1 MSHTALREALLAA
14 IPSLRAF
21 AISLAMNR
29 DYADDLVQDTLMS
42 AWANLGRF
50 EPGTNL
56 NAWLFTILRNRF
68 YSTYRKRVRE
78 VQDPDGEQ
86 AARLSTPPEQ
96 HGSLDLQDMR
106 RALGRLRVDQR
117 EALLLIGAEGMS
129 YDEAAQVCGV
139 AVGTIKSRVHRAR
152 VELGRLLSVEGA
164 EDLGPDRTMQAAL
177 QGA

>member
-1 MSHTALREALLAA
+1 MSHTASKEALLAA

-68 YSTYRKRVRE
+68 YSSLPEARQGSTRRGRRA
-78 VQDPDGEQ
+78 GRAALHATG
-86 AARLSTPPEQ
+86 AARQPRPS
-96 HGSLDLQDMR
+96 
-106 RALGRLRVDQR
+106 
-117 EALLLIGAEGMS
+117 
-129 YDEAAQVCGV
+129 
-139 AVGTIKSRVHRAR
+139 
-152 VELGRLLSVEGA
+152 
-164 EDLGPDRTMQAAL
+164 
-177 QGA
+177 

>member
-56 NAWLFTILRNRF
+56 NAWLFTILPNRF
-68 YSTYRKRVRE
+68 YSSYRKRVRE
-78 VQDPDGEQ
+78 VQDADGEQ
-86 AARLSTPPEQ
+86 AARLCTLPEQ

-106 RALGRLRVDQR
+106 LTSVRRFSSLPLKACPTTRQR
-117 EALLLIGAEGMS
+117 RYAGS
-129 YDEAAQVCGV
+129 
-139 AVGTIKSRVHRAR
+139 
-152 VELGRLLSVEGA
+152 
-164 EDLGPDRTMQAAL
+164 
-177 QGA
+177 

>member
-1 MSHTALREALLAA
+1 MDDRTTKDAMLAA

-86 AARLSTPPEQ
+86 AARLST
-96 HGSLDLQDMR
+96 
-106 RALGRLRVDQR
+106 AT
-117 EALLLIGAEGMS
+117 GA
-129 YDEAAQVCGV
+129 
-139 AVGTIKSRVHRAR
+139 AR
-152 VELGRLLSVEGA
+152 QPR
-164 EDLGPDRTMQAAL
+164 P
-177 QGA
+177 